1 MKTNISNN
9 SNNMKDEKQKKNTGK
24 LLRAGAFVLTGVLAW
39 QVITP
44 PMARVIG
51 ALAEENATLSKIY
64 GILSDSL
71 GAPETAQDYYELANI
86 SIGKGEYE
94 NAIQQ
99 LNTAR
104 SLLLTAE
111 TESLDAE
118 NPEEQTE
125 VGEALPLSEEDT
137 QLLAEIWLKTASVY
151 ILTGSLEDAQNALNE
166 ALELDPAAMQALLL
180 RAQLSIENADY
191 TAAIADLQAYLEL
204 NSTDAST
211 RQTLAQLLE
220 STGDYMAANAQY
232 EALYAQLPEDE
243 AFKLNAL
250 RCLFLNGNY
259 EEAVAGFDD
268 YKLRHA
274 DDESDSFGGVADFLR
289 AASLMQMGDY
299 AAAADGFEL
308 AIAAGYDQVG
318 CMEQITLCRFE
329 NGEYEKVIST
339 GEALLAIEG
348 AVLSAPAAVHQRMG
362 VSAMRLGDYE
372 GALNSMDKAAEIDPQ
387 LEGNE
392 YYRGVCLLS
401 LQRTQEAVEAF
412 TASIEYGYLPQFCY
426 YNRGVCYVDLLEYEK
441 AVDDM
446 AMTLEAGD
454 DADLIAAAKDILWQ
468 LADYFNQI
476 EGAAS
481 ADASAETTD
490 ETIEEAN
497 IPIDEPIEPIVE

>member
-1 MKTNISNN
+1 MNFDMKSNMFN
-9 SNNMKDEKQKKNTGK
+9 VKEEKQKKNSGK
-24 LLRAGAFVLTGVLAW
+24 LLRAGAFILAGVLAW

-71 GAPETAQDYYELANI
+71 GELETAQDYYEAANI

-94 NAIQQ
+94 NALQQ
-99 LNTAR
+99 LKAAR
-104 SLLLTAE
+104 SLLTTAE
-111 TESLDAE
+111 ADHLDAADSQ
-118 NPEEQTE
+118 EQTKVE
-125 VGEALPLSEEDT
+125 KMQALSEEDT

-151 ILTGSLEDAQNALNE
+151 ILTGSLEDAQTALNE
-166 ALELDPAAMQALLL
+166 ALEMDSTSAQALLL
-180 RAQLSIENADY
+180 RAQLCIENADY
-191 TAAIADLQAYLEL
+191 DAAIADLQAYLEL
-204 NSTDAST
+204 NSTDVAT

-220 STGDYMAANAQY
+220 STEDYMGANAQY
-232 EALYAQLPEDE
+232 ETLYAQLPEDE

-274 DDESDSFGGVADFLR
+274 DDESDSYGGIADFLR

-299 AAAADGFEL
+299 AAAAEGFEL

-318 CMEQITLCRFE
+318 CLEQITLCCFE

-339 GEALLAIEG
+339 GEALFAIEDA
-348 AVLSAPAAVHQRMG
+348 AVSAPAMVYQRMG
-362 VSAMRLGDYE
+362 ISAMRLGDYE
-372 GALNSMDKAAEIDPQ
+372 GALNSMDKAAEIDAQ

-468 LADYFNQI
+468 LAEYFNQI
-476 EGAAS
+476 ESAPS
-481 ADASAETTD
+481 ADADVEATD
-490 ETIEEAN
+490 EAS
-497 IPIDEPIEPIVE
+497 IPIDEPIVE